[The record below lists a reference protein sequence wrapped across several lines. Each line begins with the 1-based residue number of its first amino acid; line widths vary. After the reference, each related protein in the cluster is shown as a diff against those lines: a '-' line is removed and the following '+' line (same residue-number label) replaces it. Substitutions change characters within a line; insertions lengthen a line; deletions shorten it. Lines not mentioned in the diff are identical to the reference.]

1 MKSYYT
7 DTIDSAEQ
15 REIINE
21 VVESIRKSENDT
33 RKTIET
39 LVDNLIGGF
48 NAYKSVDK
56 YLKSSELKDLW
67 KKASQRVF
75 DEGNSGWATCVKELL
90 EIMYEEIENKE

>member
-1 MKSYYT
+1 MKSYYA
-7 DTIDSAEQ
+7 DTIDTAEQ

-21 VVESIRKSENDT
+21 AVESIRKSEDDT
-33 RKTIET
+33 RKIIET
-39 LVDNLIGGF
+39 LVGSLIGGF

-56 YLKSSELKDLW
+56 YLKNSEMKELW

-75 DEGNSGWATCVKELL
+75 RGGNFGWAMCVKELL